1 MRAVFGLV
9 LVLGIALAGFAVYM
23 AKGYISDNQLR
34 LAQAEAARAAMV
46 PTVDIFAAKNP
57 LVYGQM
63 LTIEDVHH
71 IRYPEASLPPGAFRT
86 IEELFPNGDEKLRVV
101 LRPIEPNEV
110 ILPVKVTSPG
120 EDAGLTQRL
129 AQGMRA
135 FAIRVD
141 VSSGVSGFVRPGDR
155 VDVYWSGVAN
165 VGQRRQDLTRLIQS
179 SVKIIAIDQS
189 ADGNQSEAR
198 IARTVTVEV
207 SQVEVAALAQA
218 QATGNLSLALVGY
231 GDNTDVGIVE
241 IDTQELLG
249 IEEEE
254 VVQAQE
260 QRVCTIRTRKGAEV
274 IEIPI
279 PCTN

>member
-9 LVLGIALAGFAVYM
+9 LVLGVALAGFAVYM

-110 ILPVKVTSPG
+110 ILPVKVTNPG

-249 IEEEE
+249 IEEE

>member
-9 LVLGIALAGFAVYM
+9 LVLGVALAGFAVYM

-63 LTIEDVHH
+63 LTIEDVHP

-231 GDNTDVGIVE
+231 GDNTDVGTVE

-254 VVQAQE
+254 VVQVQE

>member
-9 LVLGIALAGFAVYM
+9 LVLGVALAGFAVYM

-46 PTVDIFAAKNP
+46 PTVDIFAAKKP

-231 GDNTDVGIVE
+231 GDNTDVGTVE

-249 IEEEE
+249 IEEE

>member
-9 LVLGIALAGFAVYM
+9 LVLGVALAGFAVYM

-63 LTIEDVHH
+63 LTIEDVHP

-231 GDNTDVGIVE
+231 GDNTDVGTVE

-249 IEEEE
+249 IEEE
-254 VVQAQE
+254 VVEAQE

>member
-249 IEEEE
+249 IEEE

>member
-1 MRAVFGLV
+1 
-9 LVLGIALAGFAVYM
+9 M

>member
-231 GDNTDVGIVE
+231 GDNTDVGTVE

-249 IEEEE
+249 IEEE

>member
-9 LVLGIALAGFAVYM
+9 LVLGVALAGFAVYM

-249 IEEEE
+249 IEEE

>member
-231 GDNTDVGIVE
+231 GDNTDVGTVE

>member
-9 LVLGIALAGFAVYM
+9 LVLGVALAGFAVYM

-231 GDNTDVGIVE
+231 GDNTDVGTVE